1 MNTML
6 TSKHKARILALTGEH
21 FDELH
26 AMWSRMF
33 EPQACEDCLARLE
46 DHVHTFYTDLRK
58 ETSDKEQG
66 ILSDTAGLR
75 NEASGLMRLLHKA
88 VDIGERPDDVPLDIW
103 YSKLE
108 KYIEQLREELNS
120 RRAEIRELLQQQ
132 QQLCDE
138 LGERPLSLPADP
150 LPLPEEMDTF
160 REHLAQLRG
169 LRVQRLRD
177 MDELRQNINKNIKL
191 LELQLRTD
199 SEKQLLNADNQKLTP
214 NSYVRLQ
221 EMDREFADQLQ
232 DLIDC
237 IDEMR
242 GKIESLWQR
251 LRMTDEYAMRRVRES
266 TSYNQCTYDILREEL
281 ERCQALRQQNL
292 IAFVEQLRIEINEW
306 WDLSLKSTKERRR
319 FTTYYCDTQTEDVL
333 EQFEKELDNLK
344 EFYNSNRKIFELY
357 ANRGELWARMEA
369 LEAKAND
376 PNRFNNRGGQL
387 LKEEKERKTIMS
399 RLPKIDQQITELVQ
413 VYMSQTNTPFLVHGD
428 DILERMSADWER
440 HHQSK
445 KQPSAQKKD
454 VSNTSGQ
461 MKPPMVPLTPNAQK
475 SNRGIHGSTSSL
487 KKTPTKVN
495 ASTTAKS
502 TGNLHKRRHPQHHNT
517 NSPQPAAAAKRNLI
531 TSLECNNAGRK
542 IGVNGQKLLKSPQRK
557 VRVLEYSV
565 RRGKGSGR
573 PSTGSRNPQ
582 KMRPIPQIHV
592 RPPSGEENESP
603 DEEVGDLEAV
613 VAI

>member
-1 MNTML
+1 ML
-6 TSKHKARILALTGEH
+6 SSEHKARILALTAEH

-33 EPQACEDCLARLE
+33 EPQACEDCLARLK

-66 ILSDTAGLR
+66 ILNDIAVLR
-75 NEASGLMRLLHKA
+75 NEASGLRRLLHKA
-88 VDIGERPDDVPLDIW
+88 VDIGERPDDVPMEIW
-103 YSKLE
+103 YIKLE
-108 KYIEQLREELNS
+108 KYIEQLRKELVS
-120 RRAEIRELLQQQ
+120 RRAEIRELLHQQ

-138 LGERPLSLPADP
+138 LGEQPLSLLADP
-150 LPLPEEMDTF
+150 LPLPEEMDPF
-160 REHLAQLRG
+160 REHLAQLRDQ
-169 LRVQRLRD
+169 RVQRLRD
-177 MDELRQNINKNIKL
+177 MDELRQNIKRNIKL

-199 SEKQLLNADNQKLTP
+199 SEKRLLNADNHKLTP
-214 NSYVRLQ
+214 YAYVRLQ
-221 EMDREFADQLQ
+221 EMDKEFADQVQ
-232 DLIDC
+232 DLIDR

-242 GKIESLWQR
+242 GKIECLWQR
-251 LRMTDEYAMRRVRES
+251 LRMTDEYAMRRVREA

-281 ERCQALRQQNL
+281 ERCQAMRQQNL
-292 IAFVEQLRIEINEW
+292 IAFIEQLRIEINEW
-306 WDLSLKSTKERRR
+306 WDLSLKSTEERRR

-357 ANRGELWARMEA
+357 ANRGELWTRMEA

-413 VYMSQTNTPFLVHGD
+413 VYMSETHTPFLVHGV

-440 HHQSK
+440 HRQSK

-454 VSNTSGQ
+454 GSNTSGQ
-461 MKPPMVPLTPNAQK
+461 MKPPMVPLTPNTQK

-487 KKTPTKVN
+487 KKTPTKAN
-495 ASTTAKS
+495 ASTTAMS
-502 TGNLHKRRHPQHHNT
+502 TAIGIYRYQFILLTIPLVLTFTILDTVKQLF
-517 NSPQPAAAAKRNLI
+517 SY
-531 TSLECNNAGRK
+531 NALYA
-542 IGVNGQKLLKSPQRK
+542 I
-557 VRVLEYSV
+557 
-565 RRGKGSGR
+565 
-573 PSTGSRNPQ
+573 
-582 KMRPIPQIHV
+582 
-592 RPPSGEENESP
+592 ES
-603 DEEVGDLEAV
+603 E
-613 VAI
+613 